1 MKSVK
6 SAITN
11 TIPISQFNRGMAGQI
26 FSDVRTNGT
35 KVVMKNN
42 QAEAVIMSPDK
53 YVELMDR
60 LEEYHDMIMAAKRLN
75 QLDPSTLIPL
85 EEIDH
90 EFGITKEELEATD
103 DVEFE

>member
-1 MKSVK
+1 
-6 SAITN
+6 
-11 TIPISQFNRGMAGQI
+11 MAGQI

-53 YVELMDR
+53 YVELMDM
-60 LEEYHDMIMAAKRLN
+60 LEEYHDIIMAAKRLN

-85 EEIDH
+85 EEIDR